1 MVDELPRPDLKFGQA
16 ALMEN
21 EKTEVEVV
29 SSGGPSAQT
38 RTKST
43 REKVLQISLLLL
55 AIFVIV
61 TAYSVIAPFFP
72 QQATR
77 VGMTETEV
85 GLVFAL
91 FPTIVF
97 IMSPIYGYYIV
108 KMGPKFQVVS
118 GCFLCGGS
126 CILFG
131 LLGQVNNRNT
141 LLGMTLLCRAVE
153 GNGSAMLNVAA
164 ASLVMKSFPGKTGLM
179 SSLIEAAIGLGFIA
193 GPALGSAFYAIGGFI
208 LPFIVI
214 GGLAM
219 LASLLLLIVLDKSD
233 DVDPQPQNFLRMFRI
248 PGIFVMFLQF
258 VVSSLVMTFL
268 DPVFGTW
275 LENLLGVTPSI
286 VGLTFSSWSLSYV
299 IVTPLIGKV
308 VDKGYVFSTMIIG
321 VFSSGIAFMFLAPSP
336 LLDSIFPGTT
346 SLWIVVVVCLIQ
358 GICNGALYVP
368 GYQATLNTAEVNG
381 YELNVQTYAL
391 TSGIMNSGYS
401 LGSAVGPLLSGYLT
415 ETYSFA
421 WATTIMTF
429 TLVSMGFIDVIYVCA
444 MKWAGKPLALN
455 NNESEHEDSA
465 GTELHPVNQ

>member
-16 ALMEN
+16 VLMEN
-21 EKTEVEVV
+21 EKTEVEFV
-29 SSGGPSAQT
+29 SSGRPSAQT

-55 AIFVIV
+55 ALFVIV

-108 KMGPKFQVVS
+108 KMGPKFQAVS

-131 LLGQVNNRNT
+131 ILGQVNNRNT

-179 SSLIEAAIGLGFIA
+179 S
-193 GPALGSAFYAIGGFI
+193 
-208 LPFIVI
+208 
-214 GGLAM
+214 
-219 LASLLLLIVLDKSD
+219 
-233 DVDPQPQNFLRMFRI
+233 
-248 PGIFVMFLQF
+248 F

-286 VGLTFSSWSLSYV
+286 VGLIFSSWSLSYV

-401 LGSAVGPLLSGYLT
+401 LGSAIGPLLSGYLT

-421 WATTIMTF
+421 WATTMMTF

-465 GTELHPVNQ
+465 GTESLDHASDANEVDSTPILKSSVYSIQ